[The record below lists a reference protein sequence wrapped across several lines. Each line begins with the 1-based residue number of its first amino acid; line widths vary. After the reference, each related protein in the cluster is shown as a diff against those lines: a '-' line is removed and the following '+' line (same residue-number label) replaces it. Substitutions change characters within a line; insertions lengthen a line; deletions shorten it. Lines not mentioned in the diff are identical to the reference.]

1 VTSVICRYAAIYKKQ
16 YNKAAEDVQLY
27 VANPINAYTLV
38 KRLTTDWKEVENLIS
53 TDVNSGKTILFEF
66 IHFHRC
72 QTSLSLGDGSVLLV
86 AYLSTCQLSDG
97 LLFQII

>member
-1 VTSVICRYAAIYKKQ
+1 VICRYAAIYKKQ

-53 TDVNSGKTILFEF
+53 TDVNSGKMILFEF

-72 QTSLSLGDGSVLLV
+72 QTSLSLGVGVYYWLHI
-86 AYLSTCQLSDG
+86 CQHVKLSDG
-97 LLFQII
+97 PLFQII